1 MTKIL
6 LIRHGEAAKTP
17 ESVDP
22 DLTERGWQ
30 QARRLAQ
37 HFTRTPPIA
46 LASSPKARTQ
56 QTAQP
61 LAQLWQRPVNIEQAV
76 TEIPSPEGLP
86 TSERRDWIRRL
97 LDSNWDDGDRQQVDW
112 RRGIARYLLQLERDT
127 AIFCHFM
134 VINSV
139 VAHIRGDRRIQQ
151 FRPDYAS
158 VTELRLQGGRL
169 KVLRLGEERRSR
181 IL

>member
-1 MTKIL
+1 MTKL
-6 LIRHGEAAKTP
+6 LLVRHGEAAKTP
-17 ESVDP
+17 GNADP
-22 DLTERGWQ
+22 RLTDLGQR
-30 QARRLAQ
+30 QALELAQRLAS
-37 HFTRTPPIA
+37 TEPIS
-46 LASSPKARTQ
+46 LVSSPKARAR

-61 LAQLWQRPVNIEQAV
+61 LARLWRRPVTIERAV

-86 TSERRDWIRRL
+86 LRDRGEWIRSL
-97 LDSNWDDGDRQQVDW
+97 LDSDWDEGNREQVDW
-112 RRGIARYLLQLERDT
+112 RRGIVRYLRQLERDT
-127 AIFCHFM
+127 VIFCHFM

-158 VTELRLQGGRL
+158 VTELCLQGEKL
-169 KVLRLGEERRSR
+169 EVCRLGAERRSR